1 MVSGTSGGIVV
12 GLFWAVD
19 DGFLYV
25 VCLSVR
31 LLVISLIV
39 VCVGFCGIPMW
50 LWFGLIVLL
59 LRAVISFGVLTCVF
73 CLF

>member
-39 VCVGFCGIPMW
+39 VCVGFCGISMW